1 MQTTGVTCAPASP
14 YRLPDSVTIGDLGIL
29 STLSCSDGTTQ
40 ETNWRVEN
48 AGNGRA
54 LIITN
59 ATVKSQSNDIISTT
73 DVTYTIDEPGN
84 IIKFQTV
91 TTQVEDPFT
100 LTYESI

>member
-59 ATVKSQSNDIISTT
+59 ATVKIPNGY
-73 DVTYTIDEPGN
+73 YTSGRSFYAD
-84 IIKFQTV
+84 
-91 TTQVEDPFT
+91 
-100 LTYESI
+100 L